1 MAAAIDTIRDWFDE
15 GVQAGAQYML
25 VVTDTFSYEDFPVY
39 ASGPAEVIAKYR
51 QYVEGAGSLTRVM
64 EIYDLAKDK
73 WAQLASVRAWALPD
87 EPA

>member
-15 GVQAGAQYML
+15 GVKAGAQYML
-25 VVTDTFSYEDFPVY
+25 VVTDSFSYEDFPVY
-39 ASGPAEVIAKYR
+39 ANEPAEVIAKHK
-51 QYVEGAGSLTRVM
+51 QYTAAGTMTRVP
-64 EIYDLAKDK
+64 EIYDLGKDK